1 MNEIIFPLKL
11 RMQGEKVTGL
21 QNALK
26 LLLDRGV
33 LLADDEGLRRE
44 LSAGL
49 LKDRAQQTFGGVTAK
64 LLARFQVENS
74 LHATGEVDEPT
85 AVALNDMLERLGA
98 FTPSKTYKVDGCVS
112 SRVSA
117 AFGGLRILVVD
128 KAVGGDMP
136 LGEAVTDIRGHYEV
150 SFSDVALRRRA
161 KDQPDLQA
169 RVFSGERFL
178 AASEVRYDAS
188 TRETLSILLDDK
200 TSTTLHSEHETLIA
214 ALAAHYKGNLGD
226 LQETDVRQDI
236 TYLANKSGWDARAVA
251 LAAFAEQ
258 FSAKTGAANANTR
271 IEPAFFYALLRS
283 GVPAN
288 EASIYRMDPKTV
300 EGIWNQALKQ
310 GVLPSSLRGRL
321 PEAMKQFHRMAA
333 QQLLEGPALAGL
345 SSFKDILA
353 ISLSDEGQKQKMAD
367 LYARHGHDPASFWKQ
382 VQATLGD
389 QTTSRLKLDGQLA
402 YLTLN
407 NASLIR
413 KLHAAAGRNGLNDTS
428 QLPVQGF
435 HRAAKWRE
443 AIGGDPIPPEIPG
456 KDDNERR
463 GRYAE
468 LLAAQVRLSFPTAA
482 VAEMVKA
489 GETPA
494 GAAEVRNRVHAF
506 LTEHAGE
513 FEIGMQPVAQYVARN
528 HLQAAP
534 EVTREI
540 TRIQRVYQITPDD
553 ESMNGLLKKDID
565 SAYAVVR
572 FGRDEFVR
580 AFKDSVGGERNA
592 RLIHA
597 KAQQVHTTVLNV
609 ALTFLTAKSAPGIGV
624 HSPASVIDPAPSP
637 PANAADVLAYGT
649 LESLFGEMDY
659 CTCDHC
665 RSILSP
671 AAYLVNLLQFL
682 YSDDDQW
689 VSFAQT
695 WKTEHAN
702 TPYPFVDQASWNKF
716 QNDWNAKHP
725 GEPLPNTEISPFG
738 VLMSRRP
745 DIQHLPLT
753 CENTNTPLPYID
765 LVNETLEYYIT
776 NGLSL
781 ADTDPDPNINTE
793 YTGHNT
799 DGSATPEAL
808 LASPQFVSDAAYTA
822 LAGENFPAPLPFHQP
837 LENLRRCFRRFEA
850 PLPEVMEALRK
861 SDSLDRASADDYGW
875 RDIWMETLGLSRS
888 EHRLLTERWSA
899 GGATD
904 VMLTVKRL
912 YGFDPGTA
920 DGDLRAVLGNA
931 KKFAR
936 RAGITYEQLAEVL
949 RTRFV
954 NPNAHLIPRL
964 ERLGVSFAT
973 LKALKDGTISDAAFD
988 ALLAPGIDA
997 RQYGGGDVTPAA
1009 PACATLRAWVKDND
1023 NYARIMSLLT
1033 LTNPSDPEDVCS
1045 FDKVELRYTNPDM
1058 GTNQLRPFEFIR
1070 LIRFIRLWR
1079 KLGWNIELTDKAIG
1093 ALYPT
1098 GQGPGDPDDAVNLE
1112 RLDARFFALLPSLGV
1127 LRRVMGLL
1135 KLSPEKDLLPL
1146 LACVAPI
1153 DPHGEFCLYRQMFL
1167 SPLRLDDAFAQD
1179 GYGNYLCDSNKK
1191 LIDHA
1196 ETLRAAFSLTANEF
1210 SLIVT
1215 TLGFVPVSTSV
1226 NYTHA
1231 QPALEQGI
1239 LDAAAGNIGYSHSLH
1254 QLTFQGAFTV
1264 AIRDA
1269 IKTVPG
1275 VAAEFQ
1281 AAVDNLYVAYRQT
1294 LAPLTL
1300 ANISAVFR
1308 RGWLARKLKL
1318 SVREF
1323 LLLAKFT
1330 GFDPFE
1336 IPNPVSPSILRLI
1349 ELIGRLRALGIKPVQ
1364 ALYLIWNEDLS
1375 GKSAPAETEITEF
1388 ARNLRSALTAIESEF
1403 ARVDDPD
1410 GSIARARMAL
1420 VYGND
1425 AADLFF
1431 GLLGDALGV
1440 TRVPYTH
1447 AQATLEQPILDV
1459 LPGRLAYDNAAKELS
1474 FIGVMALSTGE
1485 ALKAVAGVTPE
1496 FRAAVDALSSANQMD
1511 VANAAPR
1518 HITEVPYSHG
1528 QAWLEQPILD
1538 AAPARIA
1545 YDNFRQQLT
1554 YSGVLTTVA
1563 RDALN
1568 AVPGVA
1574 QAFKDAVESLYTKN
1588 QKVMG
1593 PFFERYPELLPLY
1606 DAYVASPGPLEKK
1619 RTDFLEAFLPQ
1630 LKRRRKRQQA
1640 LQSLSAAVETDIGL
1654 ACGLLEDAAVLHAAG
1669 DPGRPA
1675 LDDLTAVESAG
1686 LSVQY
1691 FDAATGNPLIDAT
1704 TGNPLTRDGEATL
1717 EYKSSGAERLPSSSN
1732 TPGARISGVWSG
1744 YLEAPENGSYK
1755 IRVETDTAATVTLT
1769 VNGKPVALTQAG
1781 GTWSN
1786 AAPVEL
1792 RAGTL
1797 YALSFTVENV
1807 KDDLTVRWQTTGRGW
1822 EIVPA
1827 PYLHSAT
1834 LVANLRQVYVRFLKA
1849 AALAGVLKL
1858 TAAEMAHLAA
1868 HADYQIGGDGWLNH
1882 LSVTGSPDNTTAP
1895 ALLKAFLALLEFSRI
1910 KEEISPGDERLLDI
1924 LRDPAGATANAQSL
1938 LYVLTRWEPA
1948 SVHELLS
1955 RFGKTA
1961 VDLSH
1966 MQTLR
1971 TLYDAY
1977 GRARLLGVRAAE
1989 LIAATT
1995 NEPTADVVRSFQ
2007 AALRARYE
2015 ESAWLDVIRPIND
2028 EMRSMQ
2034 RDALV
2039 AYILHRMRSNPA
2051 AAHIDTA
2058 EKLFEYFLMD
2068 VQMDPCMLTS
2078 RIRHALSSV
2087 QLFIERGLMNLE
2099 PRVSPASIKATQWE
2113 WMKRYRV
2120 WEANRK
2126 VFIWPENWLEPEL
2139 RDDQSPFFKET
2150 MSELLQGDITEDRA
2164 AEALVG
2170 YLIKLEEVAKL
2181 EICGIHYEQNETG
2194 TADDIAHVIARTA
2207 GAKRKYF
2214 YRRRE
2219 YGHWTPWEK
2228 VSLDIEDNP
2237 VLPVVWKNRLFLF
2250 WLKLV
2255 QETQQQTPSTPS
2267 ATKLANVDPSEAFPN
2282 KAPKIVIKAMLS
2294 WSEFL
2299 SGKWQPS
2306 RTSDPARPLKLADGL
2321 DPDKVSAFR
2330 SDLRL
2335 AILFWPNGTDPKAA
2349 LRVIVS
2355 YKGWKGSS
2363 FFLYNPFSTPEL
2375 REGKKGAHFSPKRS
2389 FDTTTTSLTINYS
2402 DTAAL
2407 HTIVD
2412 NGITDS
2418 AMDPHHPL
2426 GGNSWDAPF
2435 FYEDSRHVFYV
2446 TTQER
2451 LVPVPQWN
2459 DFGITM
2465 KEPRPIREIPKLVLK
2480 PDKRIVGP
2488 PIPYIRQPGFGV
2500 VDPSP
2505 IERYVTEDAYIGV
2518 AIGTP
2523 GTVRYG
2529 DKEFGPSGSQ
2539 FGVARTR

>member
-1 MNEIIFPLKL
+1 
-11 RMQGEKVTGL
+11 MQGPTVADLQDGL
-21 QNALK
+21 Q

-33 LLADDEGLRRE
+33 LQAEDEGLRRE
-44 LSAGL
+44 LSAAL
-49 LKDRAQQTFGGVTAK
+49 RNERAEQTFGV
-64 LLARFQVENS
+64 
-74 LHATGEVDEPT
+74 ATGRLVGQFQLERHLQTSGAVDEPT
-85 AVALNDMLERLGA
+85 AGALNRLLEELGA
-98 FTPSKTYKVDGCVS
+98 FGPAVKYQVEGRVV

-117 AFGGLRILVVD
+117 AVGGLRVVVVD
-128 KAVGGDMP
+128 KSVGGDGP
-136 LGEAVTDIRGHYEV
+136 LGEARTDARGHYEV
-150 SFSDVALRRRA
+150 SFSEADLRRRG
-161 KDQPDLQA
+161 KEKPDLQA
-169 RVFSGERFL
+169 RVFSGGQFL

-188 TRETLSILLDDK
+188 AAETLNVLLDDK
-200 TSTTLHSEHETLIA
+200 VSTNLASEHETLTA
-214 ALAAHYKGNLGD
+214 ALSVHYKGNLKD
-226 LQETDVRQDI
+226 LQETDERQDI

-251 LAAFAEQ
+251 LAALAEQ
-258 FSAKTGAANANTR
+258 FSAKTGTANANTR
-271 IEPAFFYALLRS
+271 IEPAFFYALFRS

-288 EASIYRMDPKTV
+288 EASIYRTDPKTV
-300 EGIWNQALKQ
+300 EGIWNQSLKQ
-310 GVLPSSLRGRL
+310 GVVPGSLRGRL
-321 PEAMKQFHRMAA
+321 PEAMKQFQRMAT

-345 SSFKDILA
+345 SSFNDLLA
-353 ISLSDEGQKQKMAD
+353 LSLGDGGQIQKAAD
-367 LYARHGHDPASFWKQ
+367 LYARHGHDPAAFWRE
-382 VQATLGD
+382 ARAALGD
-389 QTTSRLKLDGQLA
+389 PTASRLKLDGQLA

-407 NASLIR
+407 NAPLIK
-413 KLHAAAGRNGLNDTS
+413 KLHTAAGGHGLSDTA
-428 QLPVQGF
+428 QLPGQGF

-443 AIGGDPIPPEIPG
+443 VIGGDPIPPEIPG
-456 KDDNERR
+456 KDDNEKR

-468 LLAAQVRLSFPTAA
+468 LLAAQVRLSFPTAV

-494 GAAEVRNRVHAF
+494 GSTEVRNGVHAF
-506 LTEHAGE
+506 LTEHQGK
-513 FEIGMQPVAQYVARN
+513 FEVGMQPVAQYVARN
-528 HLQAAP
+528 NLQVAP
-534 EVTREI
+534 AVTREV

-553 ESMNGLLKKDID
+553 ESMNGLLTKKID

-572 FGRDEFVR
+572 YDRDEFVR

-624 HSPASVIDPAPSP
+624 HSPASIIDPAPSP
-637 PANAADVLAYGT
+637 PANTADVLAYGT

-659 CTCDHC
+659 CACDHC

-671 AAYLVNLLQFL
+671 AAYLVDLLLFL
-682 YSDDDQW
+682 DRPASE
-689 VSFAQT
+689 VPAGFT
-695 WKTEHAN
+695 N
-702 TPYPFVDQASWNKF
+702 PQA
-716 QNDWNAKHP
+716 
-725 GEPLPNTEISPFG
+725 
-738 VLMSRRP
+738 VLLDRRP

-781 ADTDPDPNINTE
+781 ADTDPNPNNNTE

-799 DGSATPEAL
+799 DGSAGPEEL

-822 LAGENFPAPLPFHQP
+822 LAGEDFPTPLPFHQP
-837 LENLRRCFRRFEA
+837 LEQLRRYFRRFDA
-850 PLPEVMEALRK
+850 PLPEVMEVLRTG
-861 SDSLDRASADDYGW
+861 DNLDRVSAADYGW
-875 RDIWMETLGLSRS
+875 RDIWMETLGLSRA
-888 EHRLLTERWSA
+888 EHRLLTERWLP

-912 YGFDPGTA
+912 YGFDPTTA
-920 DGDLRAVLGNA
+920 DGAVRSVLDNA

-936 RAGITYEQLAEVL
+936 RTDITYEQLAEIL
-949 RTRFV
+949 KTRFV

-964 ERLGVSFAT
+964 ERLGVPLGT
-973 LKALKDGTISDAAFD
+973 LKALKDGTISDAEFD
-988 ALLAPGIDA
+988 ALLAPGLDTA
-997 RQYGGGDVTPAA
+997 QYGGDVK
-1009 PACATLRAWVKDND
+1009 AWVRDND
-1023 NYARIMSLLT
+1023 NYSRIMSLVT
-1033 LTNPSDPEDVCS
+1033 LSNPTDPEDICS
-1045 FDKVELRYTNPDM
+1045 FDKVELRYSNPDM

-1079 KLGWNIELTDKAIG
+1079 KLGWTIEQTDKCIN

-1098 GQGPGDPDDAVNLE
+1098 AEVPNDPSDAVNLE
-1112 RLDARFFALLPSLGV
+1112 RLDAGFLALLPPLGV
-1127 LRRVMGLL
+1127 LRRVMILL
-1135 KLSPEKDLLPL
+1135 KLSPKKDLLPL

-1153 DPHGEFCLYRQMFL
+1153 DTGGERSLYRQMFL
-1167 SPLRLDDAFAQD
+1167 SPSRRDQAFAED
-1179 GYGNYLCDSNKK
+1179 GYGNYLGDPNKK

-1210 SLIVT
+1210 SLIVA
-1215 TLGFVPVSTSV
+1215 TLGFVPERSSV

-1231 QPALEQGI
+1231 LPALEQSI
-1239 LDAAAGNIGYSHSLH
+1239 LDAAGGNISYSHSQQ
-1254 QLTFQGAFTV
+1254 QLTYQGEFTTTV
-1264 AIRDA
+1264 RDA
-1269 IKTVPG
+1269 LKAVPG
-1275 VAAEFQ
+1275 VAAGFQ
-1281 AAVDNLYVAYRQT
+1281 AAVDALYAAYRQA

-1300 ANISAVFR
+1300 ANISAVYR

-1323 LLLAKFT
+1323 VLLTKFT

-1336 IPNPVSPSILRLI
+1336 VPNPVSPSILRFI
-1349 ELIGRLRALGIKPVQ
+1349 ELLGRLRGLGVKPVQ

-1375 GKSAPAETEITEF
+1375 GKSAPAEKEIADF
-1388 ARNLRSALTAIESEF
+1388 ARALRSVLNAIEGEF
-1403 ARVDDPD
+1403 ARVDDPE

-1425 AADLFF
+1425 ATELFF
-1431 GLLGDALGV
+1431 GLLGDAVGV

-1447 AQATLEQPILDV
+1447 ALATLEQPVLDV

-1474 FIGVMALSTGE
+1474 FSGVMAVSTSE
-1485 ALKAVAGVTPE
+1485 ALKAVAGVTPG
-1496 FRAAVDALSSANQMD
+1496 FKAAVDTLLSANQVN
-1511 VANAAPR
+1511 VASAAPR
-1518 HITEVPYSHG
+1518 HITQVPYSHG
-1528 QAWLEQPILD
+1528 QATLEQPLLD
-1538 AAPARIA
+1538 AGAGRIA
-1545 YDNFRQQLT
+1545 YDDFRKQLS
-1554 YSGVLTTVA
+1554 YGGVLTTVT
-1563 RDALN
+1563 RDALK
-1568 AVPGVA
+1568 AVPGVT
-1574 QAFKDAVESLYTKN
+1574 QSFKDAVDGLHAEN
-1588 QKVMG
+1588 HKVID
-1593 PFFERYPELLPLY
+1593 PFFATYPELLPLHS
-1606 DAYVASPGPLEKK
+1606 AYVTSPDPVEKK
-1619 RTDFLEAFLPQ
+1619 RTDLLEAFLPQ
-1630 LKRRRKRQQA
+1630 LKTKRKRQQA
-1640 LQSLSAAVETDIGL
+1640 LQLVSATAEIDVGL
-1654 ACGLLEDAAVLHAAG
+1654 ASGLLEDSAVLHAAA

-1675 LDDLTAVESAG
+1675 LDELTAMETAG
-1686 LSVQY
+1686 LAAQFFY
-1691 FDAATGNPLIDAT
+1691 AATVGENPALS
-1704 TGNPLTRDGEATL
+1704 RDTETIL
-1717 EYKSSGAERLPSSSN
+1717 EYAAAGTTKLPAN
-1732 TPGARISGVWSG
+1732 ATTPGASISGVWSG
-1744 YLEAPENGSYK
+1744 YLEPPENGYYN
-1755 IRVETDTAATVTLT
+1755 IRIDTDATAA
-1769 VNGKPVALTQAG
+1769 VALTLNGVSVTLAQNG
-1781 GTWSN
+1781 GTWNN

-1807 KDDLTVRWQTTGRGW
+1807 KDDLAVRWQTAGRGW
-1822 EIVPA
+1822 EIIPT
-1827 PYLHSAT
+1827 PYLYSAT
-1834 LVANLRQVYVRFLKA
+1834 LVANLRQAYVRLLKA
-1849 AALAGVLKL
+1849 AALAGLLKL

-1868 HADYQIGGDGWLNH
+1868 HPDYQIGGDGWLNH
-1882 LSVTGSPDNTTAP
+1882 LSVTGSPDNATAT
-1895 ALLKAFLALLEFSRI
+1895 ALLKAFDGLLDFSRV
-1910 KEEISPGDERLLDI
+1910 KAEISPGDERSLDI

-1938 LYVLTRWEPA
+1938 LYVVTRWEPP

-1961 VDLSH
+1961 ADLSH
-1966 MQTLR
+1966 VETLR
-1971 TLYDAY
+1971 RLYDAY

-2015 ESAWLDVIRPIND
+2015 EGAWLDVIRPIND

-2039 AYILHRMRSNPA
+2039 AYILHSMRSNPTS
-2051 AAHIDTA
+2051 AHIDTP

-2068 VQMDPCMLTS
+2068 VQMEPCMLTS

-2087 QLFIERGLMNLE
+2087 QLFTERCLMNLE
-2099 PRVSPASIKATQWE
+2099 PRVSPASVKVKQWE

-2170 YLIKLEEVAKL
+2170 YLTKLEEVAKL

-2219 YGHWTPWEK
+2219 YGYWTPWEK

-2250 WLKLV
+2250 WLKVV
-2255 QETQQQTPSTPS
+2255 QETQQTTPSLPAKELTQVKASELSTTQGP
-2267 ATKLANVDPSEAFPN
+2267 KLV
-2282 KAPKIVIKAMLS
+2282 VKAMLS

-2299 SGKWQPS
+2299 GGKWQPS

-2321 DPDKVSAFR
+2321 DSGEVNAFR

-2335 AILFWPNGTDPKAA
+2335 AALFWPIGADPAAA

-2363 FFLYNPFSTPEL
+2363 FFLYNAFSTPEL
-2375 REGKKGAHFSPKRS
+2375 REGKKEAHFSPKRS
-2389 FDTTTTSLTINYS
+2389 LDTTTASLNITYS
-2402 DTAAL
+2402 DTAAS
-2407 HTIVD
+2407 HAVVD
-2412 NGITDS
+2412 NAITDS
-2418 AMDPHHPL
+2418 AIDPHHPL
-2426 GGNSWDAPF
+2426 DSNSWDAPF

-2446 TTQER
+2446 TTDER
-2451 LVPVPQWN
+2451 LVPVPHWN
-2459 DFGITM
+2459 DVGIVM
-2465 KEPRPIREIPKLVLK
+2465 KTPKAVYEIPKLVVK
-2480 PDKRIVGP
+2480 PEKSIVGP
-2488 PIPYIRQPGFGV
+2488 PIPHVRQPGFGV

-2505 IERYVTEDAYIGV
+2505 MERYVTEDAYIGS

-2529 DKEFGPSGSQ
+2529 DKDLGPSGSQ
-2539 FGVARTR
+2539 FRVSRSR